1 MTVSRKMAGIGGGVQ
16 SRLVYVGCGGNDP
29 AYFTILREH
38 SNGEIEFV
46 NAWQPANVNYNVSE
60 TRVDPT
66 GQFAYLTNTDY
77 DELRILDV
85 SDPLNILDLGAYSD
99 ATYLDRPYSLW
110 VDYAAKVA
118 FVKGNEYLT
127 ALDVSDHAAITKLD
141 HISYTASQWVAVDSE
156 YDLAFCPRYS
166 ATEAIVSFDIS
177 SPAAMPNSYEARV
190 ASTSYYDQISR
201 ISVDPV
207 NKLMFGSAITEYLTS
222 HSYTAAGII
231 TLEQAWLTTYDSIN
245 GHAVD
250 PERKLLFL
258 SVDKPHPENY
268 GIAVIDYS
276 DPTNMVEIAYIS
288 FYETVGN
295 AANTRSY
302 YMHWDADWQR
312 LLVTASATAV
322 YVDISDGAAPT
333 VLGYFTDT
341 TRLNAATTIRPAGDI
356 S

>member
-16 SRLVYVGCGGNDP
+16 SRLVYVGCGSNDP
-29 AYFTILREH
+29 AYFTILREY

-46 NAWQPANVNYNVSE
+46 NAWQPANPNYNVSE
-60 TRVDPT
+60 SRVDPT
-66 GQFAYLTNTDY
+66 GQFAYLTNSDY

-99 ATYLDRPYSLW
+99 DTYLNRPYSLW

-127 ALDVSDHAAITKLD
+127 ALDVSDPAAITRMD
-141 HISYTASQWVAVDSE
+141 QVYYTSSQYVVVDG
-156 YDLAFCPRYS
+156 DDAIAFCPRYS
-166 ATEAIVSFDIS
+166 ATEAIASFDIS
-177 SPAAMPNSYEARV
+177 DPDSMPGSYADRV
-190 ASTSYYDQISR
+190 SSSTYYDQISKVA
-201 ISVDPV
+201 VDPV
-207 NKLMFGSAITEYLTS
+207 NKLMFGSSISDYLTS
-222 HSYTAAGII
+222 HSYTATGVM
-231 TLEQAWLTTYDSIN
+231 TLEQAWLTTYDTIR

-250 PERKLLFL
+250 PERQLLFL

-276 DPTNMVEIAYIS
+276 DPTAMVEIAYIS
-288 FYETVGN
+288 FYETIGN
-295 AANTRSY
+295 EANTAAQ

-322 YVDISDGAAPT
+322 YVDISNGAAPA
-333 VLGYFTDT
+333 VLGHFHDT
-341 TRLNAATTIRPAGDI
+341 TYLAGATTIRPAGDI